1 MKKPVD
7 VSALSRVIVTDCG
20 STTTK
25 ALLFEKKGSVW
36 RQTFRGESPTT
47 VERPIADVTVGV
59 HNSFLEVEELCGK
72 SLLNP
77 DTAGT
82 IRDECPLII
91 RDSETQDEGVD
102 LYLSTSSAGGGL
114 QMVVTGVV
122 GAISAESAERA
133 ALGAGAIVM
142 DRLSTDVIGED
153 YEAIQRL
160 RHLKPDMMLVAG
172 GYEGGAR
179 AQVIDIVELIK
190 AAAPRPRF
198 GSLNALPLIYAGNSA
213 LVEEIEHIWGAG
225 NPVTVVENVR
235 PTVTEERLNGARDAI
250 HELFLTHVMSQ
261 SPGYSKL
268 LEWSPYPV
276 MPTPAAVGDMV
287 QAFARESGK
296 QVLCVD
302 IGGATTD
309 VFSTVRNNE
318 GDFVFN
324 RTVSANL
331 GMSYSVGNVLL
342 EAGVEN
348 ILRWLPYA
356 ASKDDVCDILRN
368 KMIRPT
374 SIPSTLEELWLEQ
387 AVCREALRLSLVQHR
402 AFAVSISTSGG
413 AGGISSVFKQRARR
427 HHLVNPMELDVVI
440 GSGGVL
446 SHAPSRLSAALMMIE
461 GFSLSGITELCVDS
475 IFMMPHLGVFSSIH
489 RDAAIQI
496 FNSDCIVPVAVS
508 VVPVYLERAK
518 GRELAEIYVEG
529 NLIGTVSRGV
539 VQHLP
544 VYQNETVEIEVKPK
558 SGVDVGGGSG
568 MSVRRRVNAGMAGF
582 ILDGRG
588 APVLSQY
595 ITARNN
601 MEVYRGLGLDKV

>member
-1 MKKPVD
+1 MKKPID
-7 VSALSRVIVTDCG
+7 VSSLSHVIVTDCG

-25 ALLFEKKGSVW
+25 ALLFEKQDGVW
-36 RQTFRGESPTT
+36 RQTQRGESPTT

-59 HNSFLEVEELCGK
+59 HNSFLEIEELCGR
-72 SLLNP
+72 SLLKP
-77 DTAGT
+77 DSMGSSS
-82 IRDECPLII
+82 DQCPLII
-91 RDSETQDEGVD
+91 RDSENQKDGVD

-122 GAISAESAERA
+122 GSVSAESAERA

-179 AQVIDIVELIK
+179 AQIIDIVELIK

-198 GSLNALPLIYAGNSA
+198 GSLMALPLIYAGNSA
-213 LVEEIEHIWGAG
+213 LVEEIAHIWGAA
-225 NPVTVVENVR
+225 NAITVVDNVR
-235 PTVTEERLNGARDAI
+235 PSVSEERLNGARDAI

-268 LEWSPYPV
+268 LEWSPVPV

-287 QAFARESGK
+287 QAFAKESGK

-309 VFSTVRNNE
+309 VFSTVRDRGGE
-318 GDFVFN
+318 FIFN

-348 ILRWLPYA
+348 ILRWLPYTT
-356 ASKDDVCDILRN
+356 SKDEVCDILRN

-374 SIPSTLEELWLEQ
+374 SIPCTLEELWLEQ

-402 AFAVSISTSGG
+402 AFAVSISTNIG
-413 AGGISSVFKQRARR
+413 AGGISSVFKQKSRR
-427 HHLVNPMELDVVI
+427 YQLVNPMELDVVI

-461 GFSLSGITELCVDS
+461 GFSLAGITELCVDS

-489 RDAAIQI
+489 RDAALSI

-508 VVPVYLERAK
+508 VVPSYLERVK
-518 GRELAEIYVEG
+518 ERDLAEVYVEG
-529 NLIGTVSRGV
+529 SLIGTVSRGS
-539 VQHLP
+539 VQHIEVRL
-544 VYQNETVEIEVKPK
+544 NEMVEIEVRPK
-558 SGVDVGGGSG
+558 AAVDVGGGVG
-568 MSVRRRVNAGMAGF
+568 ISVRRTVNAGMAGF
-582 ILDGRG
+582 VLDGRG
-588 APVLSQY
+588 APLFGQY
-595 ITARNN
+595 SNVKNN
-601 MEVYRGLGLDKV
+601 REVYSSLGLDKV

>member
-1 MKKPVD
+1 MKKSVD
-7 VSALSRVIVTDCG
+7 VSTLSRVMVTDCG

-25 ALLFEKKGSVW
+25 ALLFEKKEGAW
-36 RQTFRGESPTT
+36 RQTYRGESPTT

-59 HNSFLEVEELCGK
+59 HNSFLEIEELCGRP
-72 SLLNP
+72 LLKP
-77 DTAGT
+77 DSVGKNSE
-82 IRDECPLII
+82 ECPLII
-91 RDSETQDEGVD
+91 RDSEKQDEGVD

-114 QMVVTGVV
+114 QMVVTGIV
-122 GAISAESAERA
+122 GAVSGESAERA

-198 GSLNALPLIYAGNSA
+198 GSLMALPLIYAGNSA
-213 LVEEIEHIWGAG
+213 LVEEIRHIWGAT
-225 NPVTVVENVR
+225 NAITVVENVR
-235 PTVTEERLNGARDAI
+235 PSVSEERLNGARDAI

-268 LEWSPYPV
+268 LEWSPVPV

-287 QAFARESGK
+287 QAFAKESGK

-309 VFSTVRNNE
+309 VFSTVRDRDGE
-318 GDFVFN
+318 FIFN

-342 EAGVEN
+342 EAGVDK

-356 ASKDDVCDILRN
+356 ISKDEVCDILRN

-374 SIPSTLEELWLEQ
+374 SIPCTLEELWLEQ

-402 AFAVSISTSGG
+402 AFAVSISKSSG
-413 AGGISSVFKQRARR
+413 AGGISSVFKQRSRR
-427 HHLVNPMELDVVI
+427 YQLVNPMELDVVI

-461 GFSLSGITELCVDS
+461 GFSLAGVTELCVDS

-489 RDAAIQI
+489 RDAALEI

-508 VVPVYLERAK
+508 VVPSYLERTK
-518 GRELAEIYVEG
+518 ERELAEVYVEG
-529 NLIGTVSRGV
+529 NLIGTVSRGI
-539 VQHLP
+539 VQQIAIRL
-544 VYQNETVEIEVKPK
+544 NETVEIEVKPK
-558 SGVDVGGGSG
+558 AAVDVGGGSG
-568 MSVRRRVNAGMAGF
+568 MSVRRRVNTGMAGF
-582 ILDGRG
+582 IFDGRG
-588 APVLSQY
+588 APLFGQY
-595 ITARNN
+595 ITVKNN
-601 MEVYRGLGLDKV
+601 KELYSSLGLDKV

>member
-7 VSALSRVIVTDCG
+7 VSTLSRVIVTDCG

-25 ALLFEKKGSVW
+25 ALLFEKKEGVW

-59 HNSFLEVEELCGK
+59 HNSFLEVEELCERSLLKPDSGGK
-72 SLLNP
+72 SN
-77 DTAGT
+77 
-82 IRDECPLII
+82 DECPLII
-91 RDSETQDEGVD
+91 RDSERPEEGVD

-179 AQVIDIVELIK
+179 AQVVDIIELIK
-190 AAAPRPRF
+190 AASPRPRF
-198 GSLNALPLIYAGNSA
+198 GSLMALPLIYAGNSA

-225 NPVTVVENVR
+225 NAVTVVGNVR
-235 PTVTEERLNGARDAI
+235 PSVSEERLNGARDAI

-268 LEWSPYPV
+268 LEWSPFPV

-287 QAFARESGK
+287 QAFAQESGK

-309 VFSTVRNNE
+309 VFSTVRDNNGE
-318 GDFVFN
+318 FVFN

-342 EAGVEN
+342 EAGVDN
-348 ILRWLPYA
+348 IIRWLPYT

-374 SIPSTLEELWLEQ
+374 SIPCTLEELWLEQ

-402 AFAVSISTSGG
+402 AFAVSITSNAG
-413 AGGISSVFKQRARR
+413 AGGISSVFKQKARR
-427 HHLVNPMELDVVI
+427 YHLVNPMELDVVI

-461 GFSLSGITELCVDS
+461 GFSLAGITELCVDS

-489 RDAAIQI
+489 REAAIQI

-508 VVPVYLERAK
+508 VVPVYLERVK
-518 GRELAEIYVEG
+518 ERDLAEVYVEG
-529 NLIGTVSRGV
+529 NLVGTVSRGV
-539 VQHLP
+539 VHHIP
-544 VYQNETVEIEVKPK
+544 VRLNETVEIEVRPK
-558 SGVDVGGGSG
+558 SAVDVGGGYG
-568 MSVRRRVNAGMAGF
+568 MSVKRRVNTGIAGF

-588 APVLSQY
+588 APLFPKY
-595 ITARNN
+595 ITVRNN
-601 MEVYRGLGLDKV
+601 LDVYSALGLDRV